1 MTGHQEGLEVR
12 GLGARLGGSYV
23 LQGVDLR
30 ARTGEIT
37 ALVGP
42 NGSGKS
48 TLLRAIAGLVD
59 SSGDIEFEGVSLGA
73 LDPRERATRVAYVPQ
88 VSALDAPLRVHDVV
102 LQGRFAHRGIFA
114 ATTDADIAAAEEAME
129 RAGVEMLAD
138 RPVTELSGGE
148 RQRVFVGRA
157 LATGAK
163 LLLLDEPT
171 SAQDIAQVLALRAV
185 MAELAESGK
194 TVLVALHD
202 LSEVRELAH
211 HVALM
216 DAGRV
221 VASGPATEVVA
232 NEHVVPSFG
241 ATIVEGGGLGY
252 RPAQTAGEV
261 QA

>member
-1 MTGHQEGLEVR
+1 MTGRQEGLVVR
-12 GLGARLGGSYV
+12 GLGARLGRANV
-23 LQGVDLR
+23 VHGVDLR
-30 ARTGEIT
+30 ARAGEIT
-37 ALVGP
+37 AIVGP

-48 TLLRAIAGLVD
+48 TLLRAVAGLVN
-59 SSGDIEFEGVSLGA
+59 SSGDIELDGASLRG
-73 LDPRERATRVAYVPQ
+73 LDPRERATKVAYVPQ
-88 VSALDAPLRVHDVV
+88 FSALDAPLRVRDVV

-114 ATTDADIAAAEEAME
+114 ATTDADIAAAQDAME
-129 RAGVEMLAD
+129 RAGVASLAD

-148 RQRVFVGRA
+148 RQRVFIGRA

-185 MAELAESGK
+185 MADLAEGGK

-216 DAGRV
+216 DVGRV
-221 VASGPATEVVA
+221 VASGLAREVVA

-241 ATIVEGGGLGY
+241 AALVEGGGLGY
-252 RPAQTAGEV
+252 RSAGEV
-261 QA
+261 QS